1 MAEVTSYNLGA
12 VRSDGFVD
20 FYELLSLPQT
30 ASTSEIQER
39 IQALYSEAQAN
50 RDHRNLNK
58 RRDYQTLLEYLP
70 QARLVLPDPAKR
82 ALYDDYAAQAR
93 GGSLPSDFTTFIG
106 QLSGQVAGEDD
117 VRVLGTPDGRGT
129 RTVPKTGS
137 NTSGRTDTGSPS
149 GASTAGSNGQN
160 RQPQVSSQGQ
170 AGPPSAVIAA
180 VVFVV
185 AAAILFFALH
195 SLPIALIVGIVAAAV
210 VWFVT
215 QPKGG
220 TPVGR

>member
-1 MAEVTSYNLGA
+1 MAEATPYNLDA

-30 ASTSEIQER
+30 ASAGELQER
-39 IQALYSEAQAN
+39 IQDLYSEAQAN

-70 QARLVLPDPAKR
+70 QARIVLPDPAKR

-93 GGSLPSDFTTFIG
+93 AGSAPLDFSTFIG

-117 VRVLGTPDGRGT
+117 VRVLGTADGRTT
-129 RTVPKTGS
+129 RTVPKTGAS
-137 NTSGRTDTGSPS
+137 TTAAATTAVSTSGN
-149 GASTAGSNGQN
+149 AAGSAR
-160 RQPQVSSQGQ
+160 RQPQVPPGAQS
-170 AGPPSAVIAA
+170 GPPAAAIAA
-180 VVFVV
+180 IVFVV
-185 AAAILFFALH
+185 AAAILFFAVK
-195 SLPIALIVGIVAAAV
+195 SLPIALVVAAVAAGV